1 MVDIIHNLPAED
13 YYGKPLHF
21 GMSQLLD
28 FDKLGP
34 RAFHDLHH
42 EPVEPAN
49 DDDAPA
55 LRLGRAYH
63 TYILEGQEE
72 FENGWIVVD
81 KKPQAGSKY
90 YDEWKEMVQNN
101 WFTRDEMDLILRMH
115 DALINNPLAAS
126 ILDGIEPEVTLREEK
141 IGWTFQCRLDGLT
154 ESNIIE
160 LKGCADIDRF
170 RYDFKTYGYDRKAA
184 AYIDMC
190 RKAGLAQE
198 YIIVCVEKTQFPRV
212 QCFRVGEST
221 LARCSTLNEQLF
233 RDVTTAINLD
243 EWPRELVHRP
253 ITTLGE

>member
-1 MVDIIHNLPAED
+1 MIDIIHNLPAED
-13 YYGKPLHF
+13 YYGKPLHY

-28 FDKLGP
+28 FEKWGP
-34 RAFHDLHH
+34 LAFRDLHH

-72 FENGWIVVD
+72 FENGWIVVN
-81 KKPQAGSKY
+81 KKPKAGSKA

-101 WFTRDEMDLILRMH
+101 WVTRDEMDLILRMH

-141 IGWTFQCRLDGLT
+141 IGWTFQSRLDGLSET
-154 ESNIIE
+154 YIVE
-160 LKGCADIDRF
+160 LKGCGDIDRF
-170 RYDFKTYGYDRKAA
+170 RYDFHKYSYDRKAA

-221 LARCSTLNEQLF
+221 LAKCSTLNEQLF

-243 EWPRELVHRP
+243 EWPRELVYRP